1 MPRKRSKEGKI
12 VNATGEELRPVR
24 LELPNDSHKAL
35 RFEAARRELSMAAAA
50 RAIIEE
56 YLAKQDA
63 KAQGGKGGS
72 K

>member
-1 MPRKRSKEGKI
+1 MMPRKRSEEGKI
-12 VNATGEELRPVR
+12 VNATGEVLRPVR
-24 LELPNDSHKAL
+24 LELPVEVHKLL

-56 YLAKQDA
+56 FLAKA
-63 KAQGGKGGS
+63 KAKGGA